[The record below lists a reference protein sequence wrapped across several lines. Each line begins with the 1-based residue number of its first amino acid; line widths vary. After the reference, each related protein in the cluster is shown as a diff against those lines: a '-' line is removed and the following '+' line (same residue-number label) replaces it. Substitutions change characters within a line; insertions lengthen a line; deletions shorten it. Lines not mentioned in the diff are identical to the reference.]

1 MRDELKEKNTL
12 IKSLNAPYTS
22 TIEHKEQ
29 KTKELHE
36 NTIHEKNS
44 INSKQT
50 SKANNNMVSKKI
62 SCIDFHVNKLVPE
75 NDTAESNCNVLI
87 PFPYG
92 DENFPTKQL
101 LVQ

>member
-12 IKSLNAPYTS
+12 INSLNAPYTL

-36 NTIHEKNS
+36 NTIHEKKS

-50 SKANNNMVSKKI
+50 SKANNNMVSKKFPALTFTLI
-62 SCIDFHVNKLVPE
+62 NLRLKMIEQNL
-75 NDTAESNCNVLI
+75 TAT
-87 PFPYG
+87 F
-92 DENFPTKQL
+92 
-101 LVQ
+101 